1 MFAFLLKGVLGSYPK
16 AELSLHFNQS
26 CDRIDS
32 WASVP
37 MLTSESY
44 CITPYIY
51 LSLKVVELN
60 LDAKPTDLHVG
71 FQSIFYLE
79 RKVKVTVSHGTCVI
93 R

>member
-16 AELSLHFNQS
+16 AELSLHFNQI

-51 LSLKVVELN
+51 LEKKTFIES
-60 LDAKPTDLHVG
+60 G
-71 FQSIFYLE
+71 RI
-79 RKVKVTVSHGTCVI
+79 
-93 R
+93 